1 MVEKP
6 RGVCVFAWSAFSW
19 GVLRWSVFSLGV
31 FLCGAVPCG
40 AASAAEEARFGPIEL
55 GGRFEYELLL
65 DEQSNPYPWNASTHS
80 ASDRSR
86 IMLDLNASSAR
97 YGSLYLKGAASW
109 TVVGEEDV
117 KKRFLFEQGDY
128 LFARRLEEWGWSIRG
143 FANERRFFVF
153 DWTTPLVDDD
163 HTNADG
169 ENRGLRIDAVVKKAV
184 HVTGLYS
191 ILGDDFD
198 ESRRVSYLK
207 TLFSHRLASF
217 SASYLVEEPGVSGLR
232 NHAAVKAE
240 LAGAYKRVFAVAA
253 YEQSGLD
260 DSKVFFPGASFD
272 WEAYDG
278 TNFSAV
284 LPPGGA
290 ALAEV
295 RLASLRATK
304 RGALDLVW
312 RYDAV
317 REEFLGDLGGM
328 GSSRVGQSLGAYFT
342 ASSVSLNARAL
353 YRTAVRSVVESEERD
368 WFDAGVWAALKNGM
382 ECFLRGGAGEI
393 DDGPLMSTR
402 KNFVHAALRHRT
414 KRVTAGVHAMGY
426 DIDTE
431 YSETRYAWEGKV
443 ALNSVWGIHWRFILA
458 RDYAA
463 SQAAFVRLEFRP
475 NDRIYAA
482 AGYGE
487 PGLGDDPFVVED
499 DELGLMRG
507 ASSRYTISVR
517 GDF

>member
-1 MVEKP
+1 MVGKT
-6 RGVCVFAWSAFSW
+6 RRIRVLASSVFSWGLFAWSAFSW
-19 GVLRWSVFSLGV
+19 GVLS
-31 FLCGAVPCG
+31 CG
-40 AASAAEEARFGPIEL
+40 AAKAAEEARFGPIEL
-55 GGRFEYELLL
+55 GGRFEYEFLL
-65 DEQSNPYPWNASTHS
+65 DERSDPYPWNTSTHS

-86 IMLDLNASSAR
+86 VMLDLKVPSMS

-109 TVVGEEDV
+109 TVVGEEDI

-128 LFARRLEEWGWSIRG
+128 LFARGREGRDWSVRA
-143 FANERRFFVF
+143 FANERRFFVS

-163 HTNADG
+163 HTNPGG
-169 ENRGLRIDAVVKKAV
+169 ENRGLRVDAAV
-184 HVTGLYS
+184 RKTVLVTGLYS
-191 ILGDDFD
+191 ILGDDID
-198 ESRRVSYLK
+198 DSRSVSYLK
-207 TLFSHRLASF
+207 TLVSHRIASL
-217 SASYLVEEPGVSGLR
+217 SASYLLEEPGASGLR
-232 NHAAVKAE
+232 NHAVVKAE

-253 YEQSGLD
+253 YEQSGFD
-260 DSKVFFPGASFD
+260 DSKLFFPGAAFD
-272 WEAYDG
+272 WKAYDG

-295 RLASLRATK
+295 RLASLPATK
-304 RGALDLVW
+304 RGELDFVW

-317 REEFLGDLGGM
+317 REEFVGDLGGI
-328 GSSRVGQSLGAYFT
+328 GSSRVGQTLGAYFT
-342 ASSVSLNARAL
+342 ASDVSLNARAL
-353 YRTAVRSVVESEERD
+353 YRTADRSVVESEERD

-393 DDGPLMSTR
+393 DDGPAMITR

-431 YSETRYAWEGKV
+431 YSGMRYAWEGNV
-443 ALNSVWGIHWRFILA
+443 ALNSVWGLHWRFILA
-458 RDYAA
+458 HDYAA
-463 SQAAFVRLEFRP
+463 SQAAFVRLDFRP

-482 AGYGE
+482 AAYGE
-487 PGLGDDPFVVED
+487 PGIGDDPFVVED
-499 DELGLMRG
+499 RQIGLMRG
-507 ASSRYTISVR
+507 GSSRYTISVR